1 MNKKVTQIISKLYK
15 KKINFSIAESC
26 TGGMLSQ
33 TITSIKGASK
43 VFTYGIITYSNR
55 SKIKYLKVPYRVIK
69 KYGSVSE
76 QCCYSMVVNLEK
88 ISKAKLNL
96 AITGIAGP
104 GGGTALKP
112 VGLVYIGIKKS
123 KKIKIC
129 KFIFK
134 NQSRE
139 IVRKKSVK
147 EALTLIEEFI

>member
-104 GGGTALKP
+104 SGGTALKP
-112 VGLVYIGIKKS
+112 VGLVYIGIKKN

-129 KFIFK
+129 KSTWI
-134 NQSRE
+134 NNICQ
-139 IVRKKSVK
+139 
-147 EALTLIEEFI
+147 